1 MSSSSPIG
9 PPPPSTTDDDTSQL
23 VDQALAQRQSQSRTG
38 WNRLSLTHTP
48 ITPLTP
54 YFRKKTEPEPSS
66 SNNNERAENATGTT
80 STPDRAGRSSPARQD
95 TIREEGNERS
105 TKSPSK
111 ISKRGTMKRNMTS
124 GSIKLEG
131 LAEASPAGV
140 SLKTP
145 QKALYRYADV
155 YENQRGWAR
164 MGMLKFSSRALNIFF
179 HYKDPAPFTKFEQTE
194 NGLEEVD
201 LPYNS
206 LDDVQLPSADW
217 CWHGSEWL
225 IDMAGDGM
233 TSYDGFQY
241 NTHFRRMKGWSP
253 VAPKWHSYLVSCCR
267 RRRWLR
273 LMVYLPSVTT
283 SDASGKFHSP
293 TSHIPTAS
301 EPTSPWP
308 GGYSAGNTPIGLGF
322 THINETEGEGE
333 GDVGVSPT
341 SPRSLP
347 PSALVDVTDIW
358 RGDGYDWVR
367 AHAGLK
373 LLKSDGRRLELWTG
387 WLGDEGEQEEDIT
400 GMRRFSLERRREAGE
415 MVESGDQGKGKG
427 AASKGKGKRVV
438 QWTEDEG
445 RSTLK
450 LNTSTTP
457 DQEDPMTAKGAMS
470 LFMAEEPLEVDSSLA
485 PREYVRVVLK
495 EH

>member
-155 YENQRGWAR
+155 YENQRGY
-164 MGMLKFSSRALNIFF
+164 GSSTNFSGHLVGAYGHAQILFSCSEYILSLQGSSTVHQIRTNGEWIGRGG
-179 HYKDPAPFTKFEQTE
+179 PAI
-194 NGLEEVD
+194 
-201 LPYNS
+201 
-206 LDDVQLPSADW
+206 QL
-217 CWHGSEWL
+217 
-225 IDMAGDGM
+225 
-233 TSYDGFQY
+233 
-241 NTHFRRMKGWSP
+241 
-253 VAPKWHSYLVSCCR
+253 V
-267 RRRWLR
+267 
-273 LMVYLPSVTT
+273 
-283 SDASGKFHSP
+283 
-293 TSHIPTAS
+293 
-301 EPTSPWP
+301 
-308 GGYSAGNTPIGLGF
+308 
-322 THINETEGEGE
+322 
-333 GDVGVSPT
+333 
-341 SPRSLP
+341 
-347 PSALVDVTDIW
+347 
-358 RGDGYDWVR
+358 
-367 AHAGLK
+367 
-373 LLKSDGRRLELWTG
+373 GRRTTAQCRLVLARFGMVDRYG
-387 WLGDEGEQEEDIT
+387 WGRYDI
-400 GMRRFSLERRREAGE
+400 L
-415 MVESGDQGKGKG
+415 
-427 AASKGKGKRVV
+427 
-438 QWTEDEG
+438 
-445 RSTLK
+445 
-450 LNTSTTP
+450 
-457 DQEDPMTAKGAMS
+457 
-470 LFMAEEPLEVDSSLA
+470 
-485 PREYVRVVLK
+485 
-495 EH
+495 